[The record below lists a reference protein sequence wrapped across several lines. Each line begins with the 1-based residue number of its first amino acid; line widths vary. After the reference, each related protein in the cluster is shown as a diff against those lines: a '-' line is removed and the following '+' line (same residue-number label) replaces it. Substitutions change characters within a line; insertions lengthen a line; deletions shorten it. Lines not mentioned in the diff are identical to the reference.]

1 MLNLDGRSSAIP
13 QLDLNNLEEKRG
25 NASRDQGGR
34 GSENHEGEG
43 GTIGTKD
50 TSLREGGKFVRR
62 GEDRDERIEKLR
74 RESRREAKARREQ
87 WIGLPR

>member
-13 QLDLNNLEEKRG
+13 QLDLNLEEKRG
-25 NASRDQGGR
+25 DASRDQGGR

-74 RESRREAKARREQ
+74 RESRREAKARQ

>member
-1 MLNLDGRSSAIP
+1 MG
-13 QLDLNNLEEKRG
+13 EEARIT
-25 NASRDQGGR
+25 RER
-34 GSENHEGEG
+34 EGEG
-43 GTIGTKD
+43 GTVGTKETND